1 MNRKR
6 LAILLIISMIFSFVQ
21 IAESAQAETQQGELT
36 AQSQY
41 SASNIT
47 KPLNIKYKDRQGV
60 LYTLNNQDLTAKVA
74 SDNRSCDFS
83 DVDGVYEIPAKVT
96 FKGKE
101 YVVREVEEEAFRGVN
116 LKEVIVPDTVVT
128 IGDFAFSTSTLKIL
142 SMGLKVK
149 DMNRSA
155 FLAASCE
162 IYINENNPFFKFV
175 GDVLYDMGEMS
186 VVAYLGSGEKDSL
199 VIMDGMKSI
208 GTYAFRNAKIDKI
221 YLPDTVECLKKYAFS
236 YCTMRFLDMS
246 HVKRMESWCLEEC
259 SNLQNICLGELSYL
273 ERWIGTAIGSCHSV
287 KNVYIENSINLGR
300 NLIGFD
306 KVQSVIVENGNSFI
320 SGYTENVNLKYLIV
334 SDNCKEFSYEYIQQ
348 TPNLTKMYLPESIT
362 TLSEDGGG
370 GSYDSKIPYHKTT
383 WCAKSDS
390 AAAKFAQENG
400 YPYQNIDEHTH
411 ELVSTVF
418 YEDEFIKV
426 TGQYCE
432 ECGYGTDTSYEW
444 KELAKYPKEQSPT
457 LAPTTAPD
465 ADEIVQLDE
474 EGKDKYGIPYI
485 VDDTTH
491 TATAGAEGWDDYV
504 YQGEEDG
511 VVELPAYVKKGND
524 VYSVTKVGDFLFENN
539 ANLQSLTIPDT
550 YVQIG
555 ENALSGSGIKHLYI
569 GKNVKTITNDTL
581 GKMKNLED
589 LVVDEKNGYY
599 LMWNGAMY
607 TTDLTHLIVWP
618 AQRGGA
624 CFVPTTVER
633 IEDYAFA
640 FSKITGVYFPAKG
653 ERERLTVAANSFFYC
668 EKLNWAW
675 INEQFWYEGSCLFQ
689 NCSGLETILNNQSS
703 FNLTLTKMLEVN
715 SNVKNL
721 VLLQCLRYPGSE
733 KIRIPKLQ
741 NLLMPNVVSIWDDYF
756 YGIDF
761 SSLKKLYISEC
772 LSAMDDDVF
781 ESATNDLVIC
791 SESEKAK
798 DFAETKGFSYMD
810 LSEHTHNLQEMVFF
824 EDDTCKVSCQYC
836 EDCAYSEGFT
846 AKNKMTGVEMSV
858 PTATPSAS
866 LVPATATPSATVTP
880 SATPTVTL
888 PATASATP
896 RTSPAGTPDSVTPT
910 PKATV
915 KPSAAPTSTPK
926 ATASGK
932 PSTSPAVKP
941 TPKTGIVNQTA
952 APFATSAADDSPG
965 QDLPG
970 KSVKPPAWKRIHT
983 KDNRSIILQWKV
995 VPGTKTYKIY
1005 RSGKE
1010 KGRYTKIGS
1019 VSASKCL
1026 FRDRKVKAGRTYYY
1040 KIQADNGAFSNVKK
1054 YAVNGMTAPE
1064 VTVRKKGSG
1073 RNVYLEFRVKKYKG
1087 KYVEIY
1093 MKKKNKFVRISLSE
1107 NNIKIYKGKMKLR
1120 CLLKNKTLSF
1130 KVRTFDKKKK
1140 AKKYSVYSKI
1150 LTVKV

>member
-1 MNRKR
+1 M
-6 LAILLIISMIFSFVQ
+6 
-21 IAESAQAETQQGELT
+21 
-36 AQSQY
+36 
-41 SASNIT
+41 
-47 KPLNIKYKDRQGV
+47 
-60 LYTLNNQDLTAKVA
+60 
-74 SDNRSCDFS
+74 
-83 DVDGVYEIPAKVT
+83 
-96 FKGKE
+96 
-101 YVVREVEEEAFRGVN
+101 
-116 LKEVIVPDTVVT
+116 
-128 IGDFAFSTSTLKIL
+128 
-142 SMGLKVK
+142 
-149 DMNRSA
+149 
-155 FLAASCE
+155 
-162 IYINENNPFFKFV
+162 
-175 GDVLYDMGEMS
+175 
-186 VVAYLGSGEKDSL
+186 
-199 VIMDGMKSI
+199 
-208 GTYAFRNAKIDKI
+208 
-221 YLPDTVECLKKYAFS
+221 
-236 YCTMRFLDMS
+236 
-246 HVKRMESWCLEEC
+246 
-259 SNLQNICLGELSYL
+259 
-273 ERWIGTAIGSCHSV
+273 
-287 KNVYIENSINLGR
+287 
-300 NLIGFD
+300 
-306 KVQSVIVENGNSFI
+306 
-320 SGYTENVNLKYLIV
+320 
-334 SDNCKEFSYEYIQQ
+334 
-348 TPNLTKMYLPESIT
+348 
-362 TLSEDGGG
+362 
-370 GSYDSKIPYHKTT
+370 
-383 WCAKSDS
+383 
-390 AAAKFAQENG
+390 
-400 YPYQNIDEHTH
+400 
-411 ELVSTVF
+411 
-418 YEDEFIKV
+418 
-426 TGQYCE
+426 
-432 ECGYGTDTSYEW
+432 
-444 KELAKYPKEQSPT
+444 
-457 LAPTTAPD
+457 
-465 ADEIVQLDE
+465 
-474 EGKDKYGIPYI
+474 
-485 VDDTTH
+485 
-491 TATAGAEGWDDYV
+491 
-504 YQGEEDG
+504 
-511 VVELPAYVKKGND
+511 
-524 VYSVTKVGDFLFENN
+524 
-539 ANLQSLTIPDT
+539 
-550 YVQIG
+550 
-555 ENALSGSGIKHLYI
+555 
-569 GKNVKTITNDTL
+569 
-581 GKMKNLED
+581 
-589 LVVDEKNGYY
+589 
-599 LMWNGAMY
+599 
-607 TTDLTHLIVWP
+607 
-618 AQRGGA
+618 
-624 CFVPTTVER
+624 
-633 IEDYAFA
+633 
-640 FSKITGVYFPAKG
+640 
-653 ERERLTVAANSFFYC
+653 
-668 EKLNWAW
+668 
-675 INEQFWYEGSCLFQ
+675 
-689 NCSGLETILNNQSS
+689 NNQSS

>member
-1 MNRKR
+1 M
-6 LAILLIISMIFSFVQ
+6 
-21 IAESAQAETQQGELT
+21 
-36 AQSQY
+36 
-41 SASNIT
+41 
-47 KPLNIKYKDRQGV
+47 
-60 LYTLNNQDLTAKVA
+60 
-74 SDNRSCDFS
+74 
-83 DVDGVYEIPAKVT
+83 
-96 FKGKE
+96 
-101 YVVREVEEEAFRGVN
+101 
-116 LKEVIVPDTVVT
+116 
-128 IGDFAFSTSTLKIL
+128 
-142 SMGLKVK
+142 
-149 DMNRSA
+149 
-155 FLAASCE
+155 
-162 IYINENNPFFKFV
+162 
-175 GDVLYDMGEMS
+175 
-186 VVAYLGSGEKDSL
+186 
-199 VIMDGMKSI
+199 
-208 GTYAFRNAKIDKI
+208 
-221 YLPDTVECLKKYAFS
+221 
-236 YCTMRFLDMS
+236 
-246 HVKRMESWCLEEC
+246 
-259 SNLQNICLGELSYL
+259 
-273 ERWIGTAIGSCHSV
+273 
-287 KNVYIENSINLGR
+287 
-300 NLIGFD
+300 
-306 KVQSVIVENGNSFI
+306 
-320 SGYTENVNLKYLIV
+320 
-334 SDNCKEFSYEYIQQ
+334 
-348 TPNLTKMYLPESIT
+348 
-362 TLSEDGGG
+362 
-370 GSYDSKIPYHKTT
+370 
-383 WCAKSDS
+383 
-390 AAAKFAQENG
+390 
-400 YPYQNIDEHTH
+400 
-411 ELVSTVF
+411 
-418 YEDEFIKV
+418 
-426 TGQYCE
+426 
-432 ECGYGTDTSYEW
+432 
-444 KELAKYPKEQSPT
+444 AKYPKEQSPT

-504 YQGEEDG
+504 YQGENDG
-511 VVELPAYVKKGND
+511 VVELPAYVQKGND

-569 GKNVKTITNDTL
+569 GKNVKTITNNTL
-581 GKMKNLED
+581 GRMDNLEE
-589 LVVDEKNGYY
+589 VVLDEKNGYY

-640 FSKITGVYFPAKG
+640 SSKITGVYFPA
-653 ERERLTVAANSFFYC
+653 REKNDKIEVAANSFINC
-668 EKLNWAW
+668 EKLSWAW
-675 INEQFWYEGSCLFQ
+675 FNGPFWYEGKCLFQ
-689 NCSGLETILNNQSS
+689 GCSGLETILYDQNKISGSYSGFHLAN
-703 FNLTLTKMLEVN
+703 MLEKH
-715 SNVKNL
+715 SSVKNL
-721 VLLQCLRYPGSE
+721 VLFNTLPYPLSNQ
-733 KIRIPKLQ
+733 IYISKLQ
-741 NLLMPNVVSIWDDYF
+741 NLFMPDIVHVWNDFF

-761 SSLKKLYISEC
+761 STLKKLYISKE
-772 LSAMDDDVF
+772 LDSISVGF
-781 ESATNDLVIC
+781 RNATSDFLIC

-836 EDCAYSEGFT
+836 EECAYSEGFI

-866 LVPATATPSATVTP
+866 PVPATATP

-888 PATASATP
+888 PATASAKP
-896 RTSPAGTPDSVTPT
+896 TSSPT
-910 PKATV
+910 SSN

-952 APFATSAADDSPG
+952 APSATSAADDSPG

-1026 FRDRKVKAGRTYYY
+1026 FRDRKVKASRTYYY

-1107 NNIKIYKGKMKLR
+1107 NNIKKYKGKMKLR